1 MDNISLFMYR
11 HFVESGVAWA
21 SLGAIAAV
29 MFGGIG
35 SARGLRISGSQAA
48 GVLSE
53 KPEMFGK
60 LLILVALPGTQGFY
74 GFICAFI
81 IAAQSGLLG
90 GTFTMSLA
98 GGLAMMF
105 IGIGMGVV
113 QWMSAIAQGEAAAA
127 SINLVAKKP
136 DESGRAIL
144 FPALV
149 ETYAVVALLAAIL
162 LINWVAG
169 LTQVEHVMKVDLTA
183 AAAQVLQQ

>member
-1 MDNISLFMYR
+1 MDMSVFMYR
-11 HFVESGVAWA
+11 HFVETGVAWA
-21 SLGAIAAV
+21 ALGAIAAV

-53 KPEMFGK
+53 KPELFGK
-60 LLILVALPGTQGFY
+60 LLVLVGLPGTQGFY
-74 GFICAFI
+74 GLVCAFLI
-81 IAAQSGLLG
+81 GGMSGLSD
-90 GTFTMSLA
+90 GTFTVSLS

-113 QWMSAIAQGEAAAA
+113 LWLSAIAQGEAAAA

-136 DESGRAIL
+136 DESGRAII

-149 ETYAVVALLAAIL
+149 ETYAIVALLAAFL
-162 LINWVAG
+162 LLGWVAD
-169 LTQVEHVMKVDLTA
+169 LTQVEHVMKVDLS
-183 AAAQVLQQ
+183 AAAQAVQQ

>member
-1 MDNISLFMYR
+1 MDISVFMYR

-21 SLGAIAAV
+21 TLGAIGAV

-35 SARGLRISGSQAA
+35 SAKGLRISGAQAA

-53 KPEMFGK
+53 KPELFGK

-74 GFICAFI
+74 SFICAFI
-81 IAAQSGLLG
+81 IAAQSGMLAGKYTL
-90 GTFTMSLA
+90 SLA

-105 IGIGMGVV
+105 IGLGMGVV
-113 QWMSAIAQGEAAAA
+113 EWLSAIAQGEASAA

-136 DESGRAIL
+136 EESGRAIL

-162 LINWVAG
+162 LITWVAG
-169 LTQVEHVMKVDLTA
+169 VTQVEHVMKVDLTA
-183 AAAQVLQQ
+183 AAQAIQQ